1 MNQILKEKIQESLA
15 AVLPVTVIVLLINI
29 FLVQMPVGML
39 MMFLI
44 GAIMLIVGMGLF
56 TLGVD
61 ISMMPMGDGVGEQ
74 LSKSKRGWLVAIICF
89 IIGVIITIA
98 EPDLTVLANQIT
110 AIPNMVLILTVALG
124 VGIFLVVAFLK
135 IVLRIP
141 LHIVLLVCYV
151 AVFVLAFFVPGNFLS
166 VAFDSGGVT
175 TGPITVP
182 FIMALGVG
190 LSSLRGDKRSEE
202 DSFGLISLASVGP
215 ILAVLILG
223 ILFNAQES
231 SVEMAEMLEVETLQQ
246 ACLFFVFDLPHYLME
261 VAIALAP
268 VMGFF
273 ILFQLITRK
282 FRIRQLAKM
291 GVGILYTYAGLV
303 LFLTGVNVGFMPVGQ
318 FIGSGLAVLPFNWI
332 IIPIGMLVGF
342 FIVKAEPAVHV
353 LNKQVEE
360 ITGGTISSKV
370 MFMTLSIGVAASVG
384 LAMVRVLTG
393 ISILWFVLPGYAI
406 ALGLSFVVPRIFSSV
421 AFDSGGVASG
431 PMTATFL
438 LALAMGA
445 SEAVGGNV
453 MTDAFGVIAMVAMT
467 PLITIQ
473 VLGLIFKIKTKGAEQ
488 TRDRGILPDDD
499 DIIDYEGGNA

>member
-1 MNQILKEKIQESLA
+1 MNQILKEKIKESLA

-29 FLVQMPVGML
+29 FLVPMPAGTLV
-39 MMFLI
+39 MFLI
-44 GAIMLIVGMGLF
+44 GALMLIVGMGLF

-74 LSKSKRGWLVAIICF
+74 LSKTKKGWLVAGICF
-89 IIGVIITIA
+89 VIGVIITIA

-124 VGIFLVVAFLK
+124 VGVFLLVSYLK
-135 IVLRIP
+135 IVFRIP

-202 DSFGLISLASVGP
+202 DSFGLISLCSVGP

-223 ILFNAQES
+223 ILFNAQDS
-231 SVEMAEMLEVETLQQ
+231 AVSTAELVEVESLQE
-246 ACLFFVFDLPHYLME
+246 ASLFFVFDLPHFLME

-303 LFLTGVNVGFMPVGQ
+303 LFLTGANVGFMPAGQ
-318 FIGSGLAVLPFNWI
+318 FIGAGLAALPFNWI

-370 MFMTLSIGVAASVG
+370 MFMTLSIGVASSVG

-438 LALAMGA
+438 LALSMGA

-453 MTDAFGVIAMVAMT
+453 MTDAFGVVAMVAMT

-488 TRDRGILPDDD
+488 TRDRGLRPDDD
-499 DIIDYEGGNA
+499 DIIDYEGGTV